1 MEKVI
6 VTGLLVIA
14 AVTGAGLIIATI
26 VPSIADSSSSVAT
39 AQREISNQIGTNLEI
54 IAISSPTDG
63 KSITA
68 WVKNIGTKP
77 ILAISKSDM
86 FLIKEG
92 ASAPR
97 YDVLTYCGTDIV
109 AIDCAGK
116 SKVWAAPVTSW
127 NRGDTLQIS
136 VLLSDADKV
145 DEDGHYIQFT
155 TVNGVSDRKLF
166 SRNG

>member
-1 MEKVI
+1 LEKVI

-39 AQREISNQIGTNLEI
+39 AQREISNQIGTNIEI

-68 WVKNIGTKP
+68 WIKNIGTKP

-86 FLIKEG
+86 FLIK
-92 ASAPR
+92 
-97 YDVLTYCGTDIV
+97 
-109 AIDCAGK
+109 
-116 SKVWAAPVTSW
+116 
-127 NRGDTLQIS
+127 
-136 VLLSDADKV
+136 
-145 DEDGHYIQFT
+145 
-155 TVNGVSDRKLF
+155 
-166 SRNG
+166 

>member
-1 MEKVI
+1 LEKVI

-39 AQREISNQIGTNLEI
+39 AQREISNQIGTNIEI

-68 WVKNIGTKP
+68 WIKNIGTKP

-109 AIDCAGK
+109 AIDCVGK

>member
-1 MEKVI
+1 LEKVI

-155 TVNGVSDRKLF
+155 TVNGISDRKLF

>member
-1 MEKVI
+1 LEKVI

-14 AVTGAGLIIATI
+14 AVTGAGMIIATI

-39 AQREISNQIGTNLEI
+39 AQREISNQIGTNIEI

-68 WVKNIGTKP
+68 WIKNIGTKP

-109 AIDCAGK
+109 AIDCVGK

>member
-14 AVTGAGLIIATI
+14 AVTGAGMIIATI

-39 AQREISNQIGTNLEI
+39 AQREISNQIGTNIEI

-68 WVKNIGTKP
+68 WIKNIGTKP

-109 AIDCAGK
+109 AIDCVGK

-155 TVNGVSDRKLF
+155 TVNGISDRKLF

>member
-26 VPSIADSSSSVAT
+26 VPSIADSSNSVAT
-39 AQREISNQIGTNLEI
+39 AQREMSTQIGTNVEI
-54 IAISSPTDG
+54 IAVSAPSDG
-63 KSITA
+63 RSIQA
-68 WVKNIGTKP
+68 WVKNVGTKP
-77 ILAISKSDM
+77 ILAISKSDL

-109 AIDCAGK
+109 GVDCAGK
-116 SKVWAAPVTSW
+116 SKVWAAPATSW
-127 NRGDTLQIS
+127 NRGDTLQVSI
-136 VLLSDADKV
+136 LLSELDKI
-145 DEDGHYIQFT
+145 DDDGHYIQYT
-155 TVNGVSDRKLF
+155 TVNGISDRKLF

>member
-1 MEKVI
+1 LEKVI

-39 AQREISNQIGTNLEI
+39 AQREISNQIGTNIEI

-68 WVKNIGTKP
+68 WIKNIGTKP

-109 AIDCAGK
+109 AIDCLGK

-136 VLLSDADKV
+136 ILLSEPDKV

>member
-26 VPSIADSSSSVAT
+26 VPSIADSSNSVST
-39 AQREISNQIGTNLEI
+39 AQREMSNQIGTNIEI
-54 IAISSPTDG
+54 IAVSAPRDG
-63 KSITA
+63 KTIQA
-68 WVKNIGTKP
+68 GVKNIGTKP
-77 ILAISKSDM
+77 IHAISKSDM

-92 ASAPR
+92 AAAPR
-97 YDVLTYCGTDIV
+97 YDVLTYCGTDIAGV
-109 AIDCAGK
+109 DCVGK

-127 NRGDTLQIS
+127 NRGDTLQVSI
-136 VLLSDADKV
+136 LLSDADKI
-145 DEDGHYIQFT
+145 DDDGHYIQYT
-155 TVNGVSDRKLF
+155 TVNGISDRKLF

>member
-155 TVNGVSDRKLF
+155 TVNGISDRKLF

>member
-39 AQREISNQIGTNLEI
+39 AQREISNQIGTNIEI

-68 WVKNIGTKP
+68 WIKNIGTKP

-86 FLIKEG
+86 FLIKGG

-109 AIDCAGK
+109 AIDCVGK

>member
-14 AVTGAGLIIATI
+14 AVTGAGMIIATI

-39 AQREISNQIGTNLEI
+39 AQREISNQIGTNIEI

-68 WVKNIGTKP
+68 WIKNIGTKP

-109 AIDCAGK
+109 AIDCVGK